1 MATGFLP
8 QTFRKKGTI
17 FFLKDVF
24 FFFFNEKKW
33 QTLGCDWKILD
44 VSCEVVG
51 CSRKVRKAWSK
62 RRKELIASR
71 SSVKKNWSGSSDFHV
86 ENRVFFFLGT
96 GALPAS
102 YPPN

>member
-8 QTFRKKGTI
+8 QTFLEKRTI
-17 FFLKDVF
+17 FFFEDVF
-24 FFFFNEKKW
+24 FFKEKKR
-33 QTLGCDWKILD
+33 QALGCDWKILD

-51 CSRKVRKAWSK
+51 CSRKVRKDWSK

-86 ENRVFFFLGT
+86 ENRVFFFGGT